1 MNLVNATKKAEKDD
15 QIQKKLKRLS
25 KLENQN
31 KKLKQ
36 DIRGTQLQLEK
47 ERKEKLNS
55 QKKPKSIS
63 RRQSDRLKNKDTTQ
77 RLDDSSNSIQ
87 NKSSDE
93 NKINKKKRKAQNL
106 STDIELTE
114 LSNPI
119 INNVMNNC
127 TINFNIYKK

>member
-63 RRQSDRLKNKDTTQ
+63 RRQSDRWHEFISCCVEQAK
-77 RLDDSSNSIQ
+77 
-87 NKSSDE
+87 
-93 NKINKKKRKAQNL
+93 
-106 STDIELTE
+106 
-114 LSNPI
+114 
-119 INNVMNNC
+119 
-127 TINFNIYKK
+127 